1 MTTATG
7 VKAELRP
14 SESLSASD
22 LKGMLAR
29 MMLIRRFE
37 ERTAQS
43 YQQAKIGGFC
53 HLYIGQE
60 AVAVGSI
67 TALKGDDP
75 IITAYRD
82 HGHAL
87 ARGMDPRYAM
97 AEMFGK
103 ATGCAKGKGGSM
115 HFFDKPHHMYGG
127 HAIVGGQCPLG
138 VGLAFAIQYEKKDNV
153 AVCYLGDGALNQGA
167 FHEAMNLAAI
177 WRLPIIFVVENNMYS
192 MGTHIARGTSM
203 AEDLGKK
210 AEAYGM
216 PFERCDGKD
225 VLATYDCFKRLAD
238 AMRGSTCKALG
249 FDEDQGSGPAFVEAV
264 TYRYKGHSMSDPQ
277 KYRSRDE
284 VSEWEERDPITSLTN
299 YLLERGTAT
308 QEEIKELDANAKK
321 ISLEAVKYATESE
334 DLGVDELFTDVYV
347 NPFGPY
353 KKGQPPLLM
362 LDSDESDES
371 AEEPGESG
379 DESGDAGDEQ
389 GDTDDEQSDEPAD
402 NDESGAADDEAK

>member
-7 VKAELRP
+7 VKTELRP
-14 SESLSASD
+14 SESLSAPQ
-22 LKGMLAR
+22 LIAMLSR

-67 TALKGDDP
+67 SALKDNDP
-75 IITAYRD
+75 IVTAYRD

-103 ATGCAKGKGGSM
+103 VTGCAKGKGGSM

-192 MGTHIARGTSM
+192 MGTHISRGTS
-203 AEDLGKK
+203 ASADLGKK

-216 PFERCDGKD
+216 AFERCDGKD

-238 AMRGSTCKALG
+238 GMRGSTCKALG
-249 FDEDQGSGPAFVEAV
+249 FEEDAGSGPAFVEAV

-284 VSEWEERDPITSLTN
+284 VSEWEERDPITSLSN

-308 QEEIKELDANAKK
+308 QEQMDELDATAK
-321 ISLEAVKYATESE
+321 SAALEAVKYASESE
-334 DLGVDELFTDVYV
+334 DLGVEELFTDVYV
-347 NPFGPY
+347 NPYGPY
-353 KKGQPPLLM
+353 KKGEPALL
-362 LDSDESDES
+362 LREARANEGKSE
-371 AEEPGESG
+371 
-379 DESGDAGDEQ
+379 
-389 GDTDDEQSDEPAD
+389 EQSR
-402 NDESGAADDEAK
+402 DDKER